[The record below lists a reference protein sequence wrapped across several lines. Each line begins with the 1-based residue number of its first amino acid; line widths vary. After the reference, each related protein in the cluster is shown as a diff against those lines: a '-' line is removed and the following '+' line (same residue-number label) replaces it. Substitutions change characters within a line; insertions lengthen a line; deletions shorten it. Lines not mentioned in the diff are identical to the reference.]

1 MSYEV
6 SITPGAEESLEEL
19 LVWWGRNRTSAN
31 PLSNELANIELLL
44 GENPGIGA
52 LYKQHGSF
60 TARRIRLG
68 VSPYYLYYS
77 VEMENRKVLILA
89 AWSAMQNEGPPN

>member
-1 MSYEV
+1 MSYGV
-6 SITPGAEESLEEL
+6 SITPDAEGSLEEL
-19 LVWWGRNRTSAN
+19 AVWCDRNRTSAD
-31 PLSNELANIELLL
+31 PLSNELAKVELLL

-52 LYKQHGSF
+52 VYKQQGSF

-77 VEMENRKVLILA
+77 VDMENQKVLILA
-89 AWSAMQNEGPPN
+89 AWSAMRGEGPPL

>member
-6 SITPGAEESLEEL
+6 SITPDAEASLEEL
-19 LVWWGRNRTSAN
+19 AVCWDRNRTAAN
-31 PLSNELANIELLL
+31 PLSNELAKIELLP

-52 LYKQHGSF
+52 VYKQHWSF

-68 VSPYYLYYS
+68 VSPYYLS
-77 VEMENRKVLILA
+77 L
-89 AWSAMQNEGPPN
+89 QC